1 LPARGSWRCSLER
14 LEKVEPGDGRARTD
28 GAISGT
34 LQIEQ
39 SGLGDVAIDSSL
51 SLPVPG
57 YQELRAF
64 WRRQQRIEQFD
75 GFAGDPGY
83 FDSYVNGLT

>member
-1 LPARGSWRCSLER
+1 M
-14 LEKVEPGDGRARTD
+14 
-28 GAISGT
+28 AIN
-34 LQIEQ
+34 
-39 SGLGDVAIDSSL
+39 SSL

-83 FDSYVNGLT
+83 FNSYVNGLT